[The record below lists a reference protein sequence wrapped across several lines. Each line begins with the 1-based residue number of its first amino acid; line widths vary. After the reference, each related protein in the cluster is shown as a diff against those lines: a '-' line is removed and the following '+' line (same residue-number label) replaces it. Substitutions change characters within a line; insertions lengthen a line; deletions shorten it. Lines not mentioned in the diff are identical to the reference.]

1 MSAPLRSS
9 SEGTGR
15 QKILGIYLNDHLA
28 GATVGA
34 GLVHRMVQE
43 HGDSPYGQELRALET
58 DISQDRRALV
68 RLMTDL
74 HFSRETLQGLGYT
87 ATMIASQ
94 VLAADGSSSLFL
106 IVAGVVVA
114 ALLIR
119 AFWYGSRRAAHRKN
133 PGARPA
139 APNPQTA
146 PRQDSWQTPDDD
158 TDGHQS
164 RH

>member
-1 MSAPLRSS
+1 
-9 SEGTGR
+9 
-15 QKILGIYLNDHLA
+15 
-28 GATVGA
+28 
-34 GLVHRMVQE
+34 
-43 HGDSPYGQELRALET
+43 
-58 DISQDRRALV
+58 
-68 RLMTDL
+68 
-74 HFSRETLQGLGYT
+74 
-87 ATMIASQ
+87 MIASQ

-114 ALLIR
+114 ALLIG

-146 PRQDSWQTPDDD
+146 PRQDSWQTPDED
-158 TDGHQS
+158 TDGQP